1 MRRTL
6 KAALLSAT
14 IGVFWPG
21 SARADGFISPWAG
34 INFANDPAD
43 GRTSLGVTAGAMGGG
58 VIGAEFDLGYSPSF
72 FGTDNVFGSNS
83 VITAMG
89 NIIVGI
95 PFGGSAGPGVRPYVT
110 GGLGLIRSRID
121 LFTPDTSNTEFGV
134 SVGGGVMGFFTD
146 HFGLRA
152 DLRYFRTGIDLD
164 VLNLENVDFWR
175 ASFGVVIR

>member
-1 MRRTL
+1 MQRAL
-6 KAALLSAT
+6 KTAVLIAMLAGLSPA
-14 IGVFWPG
+14 P
-21 SARADGFISPWAG
+21 ARADGFVSPWAG

-43 GRTSLGVTAGAMGGG
+43 GRISLGVTAGAMGGG

-89 NIIVGI
+89 NVIVGI
-95 PFGGSAGPGVRPYVT
+95 PFGGTAGPGVRPYVT
-110 GGLGLIRSRID
+110 GGLGLIRSRVDI
-121 LFTPDTSNTEFGV
+121 FAPDTSNTEFGM
-134 SVGGGVMGFFTD
+134 SVGGGVMGFFND

-164 VLNLENVDFWR
+164 LLNLENVDFWR
-175 ASFGVVIR
+175 ASFGIVIR